1 MTLGLASACSGIG
14 GTEVAALLAGG
25 YESAWVSEINPHAL
39 EVLRRRVPA
48 NDYHGDLRLLDP
60 AALDHADL
68 FAAGFPCQPF
78 SVAGKR
84 LGEDDPRNLWPQIV
98 RLLGGL
104 RPPAVLLENVP
115 ALRNPFRPG
124 APEDDDDPA
133 DDPNAKV
140 PAYLGQVFGD
150 LVRLGY
156 SVAWDGRAAEWAGAH
171 HRRDR
176 LWIVA
181 WDPARGNFD
190 PFGAGGVPQHLIG
203 RYDGQAW
210 GAGLFA
216 MPVMKWPRAGIIR
229 GVEAY
234 EVTPSSPLG
243 TLAPMWTTPTSGGAN
258 HWTQYAQGG
267 YPLPYQVDQALGWPP
282 PNAFDAEPT
291 WGNRAEANGS
301 RHAMSLRHSVP
312 DAMWATAQAHDAAP
326 GEASRDGR
334 FGTEHGGRNLNDQAA
349 NAVGGEWQSPTVGD
363 ATGGRASK
371 GAARPDDGG
380 LAKQLKGAL
389 WPTTTTEDAEQ
400 SGPREGVADTLT
412 SATRAAWSTP
422 LSGSLPGALR
432 GNSAQGGIDLLTEAR
447 EAVAWP
453 TPRASESEQRTYTV
467 GPSHGNGHGKI
478 LQGEVNAALDS
489 AQWATPASQMEKG
502 IGPLGSASQERRERL
517 SFLDGQAVAAMERS
531 GLLNPR
537 WVEGLM
543 GYPPG
548 WTDIE
553 QAELDVDVIDS
564 WRAWGPDADRVGD
577 LDGTN
582 PKYRDYW
589 LWHPALGDLAYPL
602 APRAPQTKH
611 RLIELGNAWCP
622 QTAADIM
629 LRIRQF
635 LAPRGA

>member
-1 MTLGLASACSGIG
+1 MSLLRLASACSGIG

-60 AALDHADL
+60 AALERADL

-78 SVAGKR
+78 STAGKR

-124 APEDDDDPA
+124 APEEDDAEPV

-156 SVAWDGRAAEWAGAH
+156 SVAWDGQAAEWAGAH

-181 WDPARGNFD
+181 WDPALGDFD

-203 RYDGQAW
+203 RYDGAAW

-243 TLAPMWTTPTSGGAN
+243 TSM
-258 HWTQYAQGG
+258 
-267 YPLPYQVDQALGWPP
+267 GWLS

-312 DAMWATAQAHDAAP
+312 DALWATAQAHDAAP
-326 GEASRDGR
+326 GDPTRDGR
-334 FGTEHGGRNLNDQAA
+334 FVTEHGGRNLNDQAA
-349 NAVGGEWQSPTVGD
+349 KAM
-363 ATGGRASK
+363 
-371 GAARPDDGG
+371 
-380 LAKQLKGAL
+380 

-400 SGPREGVADTLT
+400 SGNRGAAFDTLT
-412 SATRAAWSTP
+412 SAARAAWSTP
-422 LSGSLPGALR
+422 LSGSPQGWPR

-447 EAVAWP
+447 EAVWP
-453 TPRASESEQRTYTV
+453 TPASADNRDRGGAVPNT
-467 GPSHGNGHGKI
+467 H
-478 LQGEVNAALDS
+478 
-489 AQWATPASQMEKG
+489 
-502 IGPLGSASQERRERL
+502 RREGL
-517 SFLDGQAVAAMERS
+517 KQLNLGMEAGLAMHSRS

-548 WTDIE
+548 WTDID

-564 WRAWGPDADRVGD
+564 WRAWGPGADRVGD

-589 LWHPALGDLAYPL
+589 LWHPVLGDLAYPL
-602 APRAPQTKH
+602 APRVPQTKH

-622 QTAADIM
+622 QTAADVM
-629 LRIRQF
+629 LRIRLF
-635 LAPRGA
+635 LEAR